1 MMIKRTFAAALMALA
16 MGVSVFSTTAFAYTG
31 ETEATEEKTITIQRE
46 SEQTQ
51 TEAQKDKEIQKD
63 GETKDTAVKESEQ
76 ESFQLDDETMKEIQ
90 KMLLAYLA
98 GNDKITISVGDG
110 ETVKTGTVTVSEGSR
125 LNVRT
130 GGGLDYQVIDQLR
143 PGEKVTVI
151 GEDGGWYEVTIPE
164 KTGYV
169 SGEFLKV
176 EETTTGGASMELD
189 ADMLTSLWHLIGGCF
204 SEGSTPALTPDGNLT
219 LIDDVGSSTKAGKQ
233 FITLVTKSGNYFYM
247 VIDRDDKGEENVHF
261 MNLVDEADLFALM
274 DEEQVAEYQAAMDA
288 QKEDETVEVTEP
300 EPKDPQEIE
309 GEKPEKK
316 VNWAPLMLLAIV
328 GVGGAGVFG
337 YTALNKKKQEKVA
350 ARPEPDA
357 DYEDEDEDEEEYII
371 PDDDTSDEAEMSED
385 FEDDEN

>member
-1 MMIKRTFAAALMALA
+1 MMIKRTFAAALMALVL
-16 MGVSVFSTTAFAYTG
+16 GVSAFSTTAFAYTG
-31 ETEATEEKTITIQRE
+31 ETEATEESTVTIQRD
-46 SEQTQ
+46 SDQAQ
-51 TEAQKDKEIQKD
+51 TEKQKDKETQKD
-63 GETKDTAVKESEQ
+63 SGTKDTAEKESDQ
-76 ESFQLDDETMKEIQ
+76 ASFQLDEETMKGIQ

-98 GNDKITISVGDG
+98 GNDKITVSVGDG
-110 ETVKTGTVTVSEGSR
+110 ETVKTGTVIVSEGSR

-143 PGEKVTVI
+143 SGEKVTVI

-169 SGEFLKV
+169 SGEFLRV

-189 ADMLTSLWHLIGGCF
+189 ADMLTNLWQLIGGYF
-204 SEGSTPALTPDGNLT
+204 SDASTPALTPDGNLT

-261 MNLVDEADLFALM
+261 LNMVDEADLFALM
-274 DEEQVAEYQAAMDA
+274 DEEQVAEYQASLEA
-288 QKEDETVEVTEP
+288 QKEDESTEVTEP
-300 EPKDPQEIE
+300 VPEEPQEIE

-316 VNWAPLMLLAIV
+316 VNGAPLMLLAIF
-328 GVGGAGVFG
+328 GVGGAGFFG
-337 YTALNKKKQEKVA
+337 YSVLNKKKQEKVA
-350 ARPEPDA
+350 ARPDPDA
-357 DYEDEDEDEEEYII
+357 DYEDEDDEEYII
-371 PDDDTSDEAEMSED
+371 PDHDIAEEEEDMSDA

>member
-16 MGVSVFSTTAFAYTG
+16 MGDSAFSTTAFAYTG

-51 TEAQKDKEIQKD
+51 TEAQNGKEIQKGD
-63 GETKDTAVKESEQ
+63 ETKDTAEKESEQ
-76 ESFQLDDETMKEIQ
+76 ASFQLDDKTMKEIQ

-98 GNDKITISVGDG
+98 GNDKITVSVGDG

-143 PGEKVTVI
+143 PGEKVKVI
-151 GEDGGWYEVTIPE
+151 GEDGGWYEVTISE

-189 ADMLTSLWHLIGGCF
+189 ADTLTSLWQLVGGYF
-204 SEGSTPALTPDGNLT
+204 SEGTTPALTPDGNLT

-274 DEEQVAEYQAAMDA
+274 DEDQVAEYQAAMDA

-300 EPKDPQEIE
+300 EPEDPQEIE
-309 GEKPEKK
+309 VEKPEKK

-350 ARPEPDA
+350 ARPDPDA
-357 DYEDEDEDEEEYII
+357 DYEDED
-371 PDDDTSDEAEMSED
+371 
-385 FEDDEN
+385 DEN

>member
-1 MMIKRTFAAALMALA
+1 MMIKRTFAAVLMALA
-16 MGVSVFSTTAFAYTG
+16 MGVSAFSTTAFAYTG
-31 ETEATEEKTITIQRE
+31 ETEASEENTVTIQRD
-46 SEQTQ
+46 SNQMQ
-51 TEAQKDKEIQKD
+51 TETQKDKDIQKD
-63 GETKDTAVKESEQ
+63 NETKDTSENESDQ
-76 ESFQLDDETMKEIQ
+76 ASFQLDEKTMKEIQ

-98 GNDKITISVGDG
+98 GNDKITVSIGDG
-110 ETVKTGTVTVSEGSR
+110 ETVKTGTVIVSEGSR

-189 ADMLTSLWHLIGGCF
+189 ADMLTSLWQLIGGYF
-204 SEGSTPALTPDGNLT
+204 SEGSTPALTPEGNLT

-233 FITLVTKSGNYFYM
+233 FITFVTKSGNYFYM

-261 MNLVDEADLFALM
+261 LNMVDEADLFALM
-274 DEEQVAEYQAAMDA
+274 DEEQVAEYQASLEA
-288 QKEDETVEVTEP
+288 QKEDESTEVTEP
-300 EPKDPQEIE
+300 VPEEPQEIE
-309 GEKPEKK
+309 VEKPEKK
-316 VNWAPLMLLAIV
+316 VNWAPLMLLAIF
-328 GVGGAGVFG
+328 GVGGAGFFG
-337 YTALNKKKQEKVA
+337 YSVLNKKKQEKVA
-350 ARPEPDA
+350 ARPDPDA
-357 DYEDEDEDEEEYII
+357 DYEDEDDEEYII
-371 PDDDTSDEAEMSED
+371 PEDDTVEEEDDMSEV

>member
-1 MMIKRTFAAALMALA
+1 MMIKRTFAATLMALVLGISA
-16 MGVSVFSTTAFAYTG
+16 FTTTAFAYTG
-31 ETEATEEKTITIQRE
+31 ETEATENKTATIQRD
-46 SEQTQ
+46 SEQAQ
-51 TEAQKDKEIQKD
+51 TESQKDKEIQKD

-90 KMLLAYLA
+90 KMLLVYLA
-98 GNDKITISVGDG
+98 GNDNITVSVGDG

-143 PGEKVTVI
+143 PGEKVKVI

-189 ADMLTSLWHLIGGCF
+189 ADTLTSLWQLIGGYF
-204 SEGSTPALTPDGNLT
+204 SEGTTPALTPDGNLT

-274 DEEQVAEYQAAMDA
+274 DEDQVAEYQAAMDA
-288 QKEDETVEVTEP
+288 QKEDETEEVTEP
-300 EPKDPQEIE
+300 EPEDPQEIE
-309 GEKPEKK
+309 VEKPEKK

-350 ARPEPDA
+350 ARPDPDA
-357 DYEDEDEDEEEYII
+357 DYEDEDDEEYII
-371 PDDDTSDEAEMSED
+371 PDDDLSDEAEMSED

>member
-16 MGVSVFSTTAFAYTG
+16 LGVGAFSTTAFAYTG
-31 ETEATEEKTITIQRE
+31 ETEATEDKNTTIQRE

-51 TEAQKDKEIQKD
+51 TESEKDKETQKD
-63 GETKDTAVKESEQ
+63 SETKDTGEKESEQ
-76 ESFQLDDETMKEIQ
+76 AAFQLDDETMKEIQ

-98 GNDKITISVGDG
+98 DNDKITVSVGDG
-110 ETVKTGTVTVSEGSR
+110 ETVKTGTVIVSEGSK

-151 GEDGGWYEVTIPE
+151 GEGGGWYEVTIPE

-189 ADMLTSLWHLIGGCF
+189 ADMLTSLWQLIGGYF
-204 SEGSTPALTPDGNLT
+204 SEDSTPALTPDGNLT
-219 LIDDVGSSTKAGKQ
+219 LIDDVGSSSKAGKQ

-300 EPKDPQEIE
+300 EPEEPQEIE
-309 GEKPEKK
+309 VEKPEKK

-328 GVGGAGVFG
+328 GIGGAGVFG

-350 ARPEPDA
+350 ARPDPDA
-357 DYEDEDEDEEEYII
+357 DYEDEDDEEYII
-371 PDDDTSDEAEMSED
+371 PDDDTSDDAEMTDD

>member
-16 MGVSVFSTTAFAYTG
+16 LGVSAFSTTAFAYTG

-51 TEAQKDKEIQKD
+51 TEAQKGKEIQKGD
-63 GETKDTAVKESEQ
+63 ETKDTVEKESEQ
-76 ESFQLDDETMKEIQ
+76 ASFQLDDETMKEIQ

-143 PGEKVTVI
+143 PGEKVKVI

-189 ADMLTSLWHLIGGCF
+189 ADMLTSLWQPISGYF

-261 MNLVDEADLFALM
+261 MNLVDEADLFVLM
-274 DEEQVAEYQAAMDA
+274 DEEQVAEYQAAMDV
-288 QKEDETVEVTEP
+288 QKEDQTVEVTEP
-300 EPKDPQEIE
+300 EPEDPQEIE
-309 GEKPEKK
+309 VEKPEKK

-337 YTALNKKKQEKVA
+337 YTALNKKKKEKVA
-350 ARPEPDA
+350 TKPDPDA
-357 DYEDEDEDEEEYII
+357 DYEDEDEEEYII